1 MVEVEK
7 VGKTV
12 NEAVEQ
18 ALADLGIG
26 VEQAHL
32 DVLEEPSRGLFG
44 ILGNRM
50 AKVRVRVKETPSQRA
65 RNLLEKIFKAMDF
78 SADIDIHESDG
89 ILSIDIQGEGL
100 GVLIGKRGE
109 TLDALQYLVS
119 LGVNKKQEE
128 RRKVLLD
135 VGGYRV
141 RREQTLEDLAL
152 RLAEKARQKGRNVVL
167 EPMSP
172 HERRIIHTTLQG
184 LEDVYTYS
192 EGEEPYRKIIISPKR
207 HARA

>member
-1 MVEVEK
+1 VAEVEK

-12 NEAVEQ
+12 SEAVEQ

-26 VEQAHL
+26 AEQAQV
-32 DVLEEPSRGLFG
+32 DVLEEPTRGLFG

-50 AKVRVRVKETPSQRA
+50 AKVRVRVKETPSRRA
-65 RNLLEKIFKAMDF
+65 RTFLEKIFKAMDL
-78 SADIDIHESDG
+78 SADMDIQEDNG
-89 ILSIDIQGEGL
+89 VLSIDIQGEGL

-119 LGVNKKQEE
+119 LSVNKKQEE
-128 RRKVLLD
+128 KYRVLLD

-152 RLAEKARQKGRNVVL
+152 RLAEKARQKGRNVIL